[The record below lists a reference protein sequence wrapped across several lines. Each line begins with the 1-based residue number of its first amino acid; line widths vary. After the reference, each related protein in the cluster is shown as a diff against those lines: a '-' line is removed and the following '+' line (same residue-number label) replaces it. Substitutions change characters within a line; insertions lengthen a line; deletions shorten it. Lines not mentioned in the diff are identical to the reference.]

1 LRITAQLIRTADSS
15 HLWSETY
22 DRQMTDVFKV
32 QDEIAGAVVAQLK
45 VKLLPSQQVTNLH
58 RTANTEAYNEY
69 LLGNQYFNRTSQDG
83 YRLAVAAYHKTIAL
97 DPGYAAAFA
106 GLGIA
111 ELFAADYAESLE
123 ENVAAKQRA
132 QALIDKAIA
141 LAPDLADGYAA
152 RGWQRTTILWD
163 WSGGQADFEKAL
175 ALEPGNALVQRRY
188 AILLSN
194 LGRVPESIAA

>member
-1 LRITAQLIRTADSS
+1 
-15 HLWSETY
+15 
-22 DRQMTDVFKV
+22 
-32 QDEIAGAVVAQLK
+32 
-45 VKLLPSQQVTNLH
+45 
-58 RTANTEAYNEY
+58 
-69 LLGNQYFNRTSQDG
+69 
-83 YRLAVAAYHKTIAL
+83 
-97 DPGYAAAFA
+97 FA

-163 WSGGQADFEKAL
+163 WSGGQADFEKAP

-194 LGRVPESIAA
+194 LGRVPESIAAYRRAIELDPLSASAWTDLGQAYSLDRGQFRQAREALEHALAINPESTFAL